1 MIAVLVLTTVLVAGE
16 AQAGQTPTQEQA
28 IELAKQGNR
37 EAALSAF
44 QQLAADNPR
53 NIDARIWIGRM
64 QSEMGH
70 PDWAEPV
77 FRSVI
82 LEDPQ
87 NVEATIG
94 LSDALVSQRRND
106 EALVVLSKVV
116 SAQPQNPEILAAIRR
131 ARGHRLPGALK
142 FW

>member
-1 MIAVLVLTTVLVAGE
+1 MIAVLVLTLVLAAGA
-16 AQAGQTPTQEQA
+16 AQAGQAPTQAQA
-28 IELAKQGNR
+28 IELAKQGKH

-44 QQLAADNPR
+44 QQLAADNPG

-64 QSEMGH
+64 HAEMGH

-82 LEDPQ
+82 LDDPQ

-106 EALVVLSKVV
+106 EALVALSKVAT
-116 SAQPQNPEILAAIRR
+116 AQPPNPEISAAIRR
-131 ARGHRLPGALK
+131 ARGPRFPGALK